1 MINIFLLEDHTF
13 YRQAFAFLLEREEN
27 LKVVAQAG
35 SLEES
40 RRATSHIWPEV
51 DIAIID
57 LLLPD
62 GSGTELIHE
71 MREVNPN
78 VQVLAITVAQ
88 EAKTL
93 REAREMGVDE
103 VISKAAPMEGILCT
117 VRRLTA
123 NQPAAIGR

>member
-1 MINIFLLEDHTF
+1 MTNIFLLEDHTF

-27 LKVVAQAG
+27 LRVVGQAG
-35 SLEES
+35 SLEEA
-40 RRATSHIWPEV
+40 RRNTSHIWPEV

-62 GSGTELIHE
+62 GSGAELIHKI
-71 MREVNPN
+71 REINPS
-78 VQVLAITVAQ
+78 VQVLALTVAQ

-103 VISKAAPMEGILCT
+103 VISKAASMEGILSA
-117 VRRLTA
+117 VRRL
-123 NQPAAIGR
+123 AARQAATVG